1 MKKHV
6 SVWMLLNRFTF
17 WKLFLV
23 LVIMCA
29 AQIIL
34 FQRVL
39 IRELHYAELDL
50 SFVALEAILEKS
62 RIGWALAGG
71 FIAYTAVLSG
81 GGCAFG
87 SMSGYTLR
95 RLSVSEKTVF
105 VWQSVHNALSYML
118 FWASQVGI
126 SLLLCFWFEN
136 TAETHITGQTVFL
149 AYYRSDLFHA
159 LLPLDDII
167 IWIRNFLVCIGLGIA
182 AAAFPYRQ
190 REGKFGS
197 EIVVLVCLSLVWFV
211 SGLGNYQL
219 DVLLLSGFII
229 TAMEAIYHVFSTE
242 EDVL

>member
-1 MKKHV
+1 MKERLGICILIYRVHI
-6 SVWMLLNRFTF
+6 STAHSERINRQNSAGCH
-17 WKLFLV
+17 
-23 LVIMCA
+23 IG
-29 AQIIL
+29 
-34 FQRVL
+34 
-39 IRELHYAELDL
+39 
-50 SFVALEAILEKS
+50 
-62 RIGWALAGG
+62 RIG
-71 FIAYTAVLSG
+71 TAV
-81 GGCAFG
+81 C
-87 SMSGYTLR
+87 
-95 RLSVSEKTVF
+95 KTA
-105 VWQSVHNALSYML
+105 NAS
-118 FWASQVGI
+118 I
-126 SLLLCFWFEN
+126 
-136 TAETHITGQTVFL
+136 GQTVFL